1 MNTMTPISALL
12 RSEIRA
18 TLGRLVLTAIQ
29 DHLYHKA
36 LGYFDPRA
44 DWQTT
49 DVLEL
54 SELAHRLRDAA
65 EKLTSTNPVKMEMM
79 RLAKIIWNDYAEV
92 YKVAMKRAN
101 PYYGDNAT
109 A

>member
-1 MNTMTPISALL
+1 MTQETIMMSLRL
-12 RSEIRA
+12 RSDIRRV
-18 TLGRLVLTAIQ
+18 LGSHVLVAIQ
-29 DHLYHKA
+29 DHVYDKA

-54 SELAHRLRDAA
+54 SELAHRLRDFAQ
-65 EKLTSTNPVKMEMM
+65 ELESTNPMKIEAM
-79 RLAKIIWNDYAEV
+79 RLAKIIWNDFTAV

-101 PYYGDNAT
+101 PQEVVA
-109 A
+109 